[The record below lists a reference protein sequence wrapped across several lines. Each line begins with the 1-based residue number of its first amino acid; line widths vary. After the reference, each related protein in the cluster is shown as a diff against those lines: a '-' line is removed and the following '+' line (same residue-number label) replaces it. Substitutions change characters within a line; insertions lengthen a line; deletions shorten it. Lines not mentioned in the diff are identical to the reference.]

1 MVHRPLLALA
11 AHQELPGDGE
21 MSPACAK
28 VWTGVQWNERIEP
41 ISDFQDGGPPPW
53 LLPGGLPRDVR
64 EQDVPRLCQGAVWSS
79 MERQD

>member
-41 ISDFQDGGPPPW
+41 ISDFQDGGPTPW
-53 LLPGGLPRDVR
+53 LLPGGLPGDVR

>member
-11 AHQELPGDGE
+11 AHQELPGDGK
-21 MSPACAK
+21 MSPARAK